1 MCFTPS
7 LEPGITWIHVLSS
20 TGKSSGHDGTSSSI
34 TNSSDRALLLNAR
47 KQADWILVSADTFI
61 AEHYKPSKHA
71 PIAVISRDNAKKQR
85 VLEQLRETHSSADRE
100 PIAVFDS
107 IESFFETTNSA
118 TDSKILLESGRTM
131 ATALASEGLINNS
144 IVTVIGSLTDKGA
157 QAIAT
162 LCRDLGIDPNQVR
175 HVNKQDE
182 LNVWVS
188 NFPS

>member
-1 MCFTPS
+1 MNFTPS
-7 LEPGITWIHVLSS
+7 LKPGVTWIHVLSS
-20 TGKSSGHDGTSSSI
+20 TGESSGHDGTSSSI

-71 PIAVISRDNAKKQR
+71 PLAVISRDTVKRQR
-85 VLEQLRETHSSADRE
+85 VLEQLRETDSSADRE
-100 PIAVFDS
+100 PVAVFDS
-107 IESFFETTNSA
+107 IESFFEATNSA

-131 ATALASEGLINNS
+131 TAALASGGRINNS
-144 IVTVIGSLTDKGA
+144 LVTVIGRLTDKGA

-162 LCRDLGIDPNQVR
+162 LCRDLGIEPNQYR
-175 HVNKQDE
+175 HVHTEDE